1 MYPQLVVQS
10 YVLHCATSQLAVA
23 FVEKEENLGIFEG
36 RNVHFES
43 CSTLKMSEKDIKIFK
58 QLTKARMIT
67 GYTKDVDLTSSSIF
81 ETWLMDAINRNEG
94 YAAKRMK
101 NLAEKEMPY
110 FTKLFGFKA
119 F

>member
-1 MYPQLVVQS
+1 MR
-10 YVLHCATSQLAVA
+10 
-23 FVEKEENLGIFEG
+23 EE
-36 RNVHFES
+36 
-43 CSTLKMSEKDIKIFK
+43 DIKMFK

-94 YAAKRMK
+94 YAAKRM
-101 NLAEKEMPY
+101 NDLTEKEMPY

>member
-1 MYPQLVVQS
+1 MYPQLVVRS

-58 QLTKARMIT
+58 QLTKART
-67 GYTKDVDLTSSSIF
+67 NY
-81 ETWLMDAINRNEG
+81 
-94 YAAKRMK
+94 KRV
-101 NLAEKEMPY
+101 
-110 FTKLFGFKA
+110 G
-119 F
+119 